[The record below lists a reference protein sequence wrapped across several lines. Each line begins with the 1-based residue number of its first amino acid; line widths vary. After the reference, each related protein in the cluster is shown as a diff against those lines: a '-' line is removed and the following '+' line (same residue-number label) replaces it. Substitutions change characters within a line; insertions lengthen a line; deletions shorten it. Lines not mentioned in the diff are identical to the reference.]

1 MLIEK
6 ARKIHG
12 PLDLGKRSDYEVV
25 EKAILKAY
33 ELVPE
38 AYRQKLRNCIKED
51 DQIYFEFASKKELL
65 FKKWLTSKE
74 VTKHFDK
81 LKQWILIE
89 EFKQCIHSDIRNYLD
104 QHKVFSLA
112 EASTMADDL

>member
-1 MLIEK
+1 
-6 ARKIHG
+6 
-12 PLDLGKRSDYEVV
+12 
-25 EKAILKAY
+25 LKAY

-38 AYRQKLRNCIKED
+38 AYRQKLRNCIKQD

-81 LKQWILIE
+81 LKQ
-89 EFKQCIHSDIRNYLD
+89 
-104 QHKVFSLA
+104 
-112 EASTMADDL
+112 

>member
-1 MLIEK
+1 LSKPYFYRGLIEK
-6 ARKIHG
+6 AIEIHG

-25 EKAILKAY
+25 AKAILKAY

-38 AYRQKLRNCIKED
+38 AYRQKLRNCIKQD

-81 LKQWILIE
+81 LKQ
-89 EFKQCIHSDIRNYLD
+89 
-104 QHKVFSLA
+104 
-112 EASTMADDL
+112 